1 MKASRI
7 LQIGLLG
14 LLAGP
19 AGAYVT
25 WQAEPPVTPKEAPL
39 LKVVPS
45 PLSYDLALRR
55 FRSYGGSADAY
66 FLRSP
71 RGVAIQSGDQL
82 FLRDRMGTEFFGNT
96 ARMMAET
103 PGEADPIPDAAAIKA
118 AETFFSKTNPVM
130 FKEAVLDRVRHLMN
144 QVGDIE
150 SGRVLPPT
158 QDETIV
164 VFKRQIQGI
173 DVLGPL
179 GDGAAIHVDNFGHVT
194 GLKRT
199 WRNVVIVEEKVP
211 ILPWENVRTAFLHRM
226 DDEMDPKREAIV
238 KEIRF
243 GYFSRPEGQP
253 QEYMQPA
260 FLFDVVFP
268 DPETR
273 KAEAARHIV
282 LPAVQSLREPL
293 ELPDGPSMAGDPSK
307 IVIDVA
313 RPKLPGSAYLYSLV
327 PDPVN
332 MDVLI
337 SKANARGMSIDEVK
351 ETPLGIV
358 GLDKSK
364 QALLTFDANGAE
376 TFAFLE
382 RMMREKPGELPPI
395 SDELANRRAFDHI
408 GNFQDINLDEIG
420 PVVYHHL
427 MHQAGDTKGGEPEP
441 PTQDETIV
449 EFRRQI
455 PQRAAD
461 PVPCIG
467 PGAFYQVH
475 VDNAGVVTGH
485 NRMWR
490 RLGAEVGLKD
500 LRGYAE
506 IEGGFIRSL
515 ASELGRNT
523 AIVKSIEFGYY
534 FRGRGFR
541 QSFLQPAVLYTV
553 EILDPETKEVISQRS
568 IVEPAGRDLL
578 EPLEDPEA
586 SDVPPSEDGF
596 RNSESIP
603 ARFGD
608 VNGDGQVDAADVG
621 EVLRMAA
628 GLQDTLI
635 PPAQFAAGDVA
646 PSGTPMGDGQ
656 LTINDAERILRSI
669 FGLDDISG
677 GV

>member
-1 MKASRI
+1 MKTSGI
-7 LQIGLLG
+7 LHIALFSLV
-14 LLAGP
+14 AGP

-25 WQAEPPVTPKEAPL
+25 WQAEPPPTPKELPL

-45 PLSYDLALRR
+45 PLSHDFALRR
-55 FRSYGGSADAY
+55 FRAYGGSADAV

-71 RGVAIQSGDQL
+71 RGVAIRSGDYL
-82 FLRDRMGTEFFGNT
+82 FLRDATGTEFFGNT

-103 PGEADPIPDAAAIKA
+103 PGEADPIADAAAVKA
-118 AETFFSKTNPVM
+118 AQSFFSKTNPAM
-130 FKEAVLDRVRHLMN
+130 FEEAVVDRVRHLMN
-144 QVGDIE
+144 QTGDIE
-150 SGRVLPPT
+150 TGRILPPT

-164 VFKRQIQGI
+164 VFKRQIKGV

-179 GDGAAIHVDNFGHVT
+179 GDGATVHVDNFGNIA

-199 WRNVVIVEEKVP
+199 WRNVVTIDEKLP
-211 ILPWENVRTAFLHRM
+211 ILPWTEVRSAFLRQM
-226 DDEMDPKREAIV
+226 DQEMDPKREAV
-238 KEIRF
+238 VTGIRF

-253 QEYMQPA
+253 QGYLQPA

-273 KAEAARHIV
+273 KSTGARHIA
-282 LPAVQSLREPL
+282 LPAVQALREPL
-293 ELPDGPSMAGDPSK
+293 ELPDRPPMAGDPSR
-307 IVIDVA
+307 IAIDVA

-332 MDVLI
+332 LDVLL
-337 SKANARGMSIDEVK
+337 SKARARSLSVDEVK
-351 ETPLGIV
+351 LTPMGIV
-358 GLDKSK
+358 GLDTAK
-364 QALLTFDANGAE
+364 QVLLTFDANGAE

-382 RMMREKPGELPPI
+382 RMMREKPGALPPI
-395 SDELANRRAFDHI
+395 QDEVAWRRAHDHI
-408 GNFQDINLDEIG
+408 GNFQDVKLDELG
-420 PVVYHHL
+420 PAVFHHL
-427 MHQAGDTKGGEPEP
+427 MHQSGGTKGGDPEP

-475 VDNAGVVTGH
+475 VDNAGEVTGH

-490 RLGAEVGLKD
+490 QLGEEVGLKE
-500 LRGYAE
+500 LRPYAE
-506 IEGGFIRSL
+506 IEGEFIRHL
-515 ASELGRNT
+515 ASELGRSS
-523 AIVKSIEFGYY
+523 AKVRSIEYGYY

-541 QSFLQPAVLYTV
+541 QDFLQPAVLYTV
-553 EILDPETKEVISQRS
+553 DIVDPETGEVISERS
-568 IVEPAGRDLL
+568 IAEPAAGDLL

-586 SDVPPSEDGF
+586 SDVPPPEDGF
-596 RNSESIP
+596 RDTDAIP

-608 VNGDGQVDAADVG
+608 VNGDGNVNAVDVG
-621 EVLRMAA
+621 EVLKMAA
-628 GLQDTLI
+628 GLADSLI

-656 LTINDAERILRSI
+656 LTINDAERVLRSI